1 MYALRCIHL
10 ADLHV
15 GYLSN
20 TQEGRRK

>member
-20 TQEGRRK
+20 TQGRS